1 MFGAVSPEIGQ
12 TDIDQL
18 LGELMTAV
26 APGGDSRALEGLTQE
41 TRLSQAKL
49 AHEEGYDLA
58 LQLLES
64 LTLPATGD
72 SFVDIDA
79 ILMQLGVVVR
89 DVALDEPTLRG
100 VAFAGGDI
108 HPTVLANT
116 RHRMN
121 TAPSGRRFTLAHELC
136 HILHDRAYGQPLSMV
151 SGPWAPAGVEQR
163 ANAFAAMLLMPYE
176 LINRLRAL
184 SPSVP
189 LDSPEGVKEL
199 AGLMQTGFVATLEHL
214 TNIGKL
220 DAWQRERIKTQVSV
234 ETGI

>member
-18 LGELMTAV
+18 LGELITAV

-41 TRLSQAKL
+41 TRLSQTKL

-64 LTLPATGD
+64 LALPATGD
-72 SFVDIDA
+72 TFVDIDA
-79 ILMQLGVVVR
+79 ILMQLGVAVR
-89 DVALDEPTLRG
+89 DIALDEPTLRG

-121 TAPSGRRFTLAHELC
+121 TAPSGRRFTLA
-136 HILHDRAYGQPLSMV
+136 R
-151 SGPWAPAGVEQR
+151 
-163 ANAFAAMLLMPYE
+163 
-176 LINRLRAL
+176 
-184 SPSVP
+184 
-189 LDSPEGVKEL
+189 
-199 AGLMQTGFVATLEHL
+199 
-214 TNIGKL
+214 
-220 DAWQRERIKTQVSV
+220 
-234 ETGI
+234 